1 MSRRALPAMGRAALM
16 AGALLTAGCGG
27 GGDSATGQTST
38 TMPGREPGGDTTST
52 TIAEGFGPATL
63 VGQVADPEVDESSG
77 LAASRRSPG
86 LLWTH
91 NDSGD
96 EPRLY
101 CLTGRG
107 ASCGT
112 WTVAGADAFDW
123 EDMAAGPG
131 PAAGE
136 HYLYLGDIGDN
147 RSTRANVVVYR
158 VREPVADA
166 AAGGAAAS
174 TSAAEALTLRYADGP
189 HDAEALMAHPATG
202 DLYIVTKALSSGGV
216 YKAPAG
222 TSLLTRVAGIDLGP
236 GEAVT
241 GGDISPDGRRVT
253 LSTYRRGYE
262 LSLPAGAGDLDTV
275 WSQPPV
281 PVDLGVR
288 AQGESV
294 AYRLDGNGL
303 FTTSEKLPVP
313 MYLAERRR

>member
-1 MSRRALPAMGRAALM
+1 MSRRSLPALGRAVVM
-16 AGALLTAGCGG
+16 AGLLAAGCGG
-27 GGDSATGQTST
+27 GGDGGGATAAPTTQRRQPGAATST
-38 TMPGREPGGDTTST
+38 TV
-52 TIAEGFGPATL
+52 AEGFGPPAL
-63 VGQVADPEVDESSG
+63 VGQVADPEVEESSG
-77 LAASRRSPG
+77 LAASRRNPG

-101 CLTGRG
+101 CLNGEG

-136 HYLYLGDIGDN
+136 PSLYLGDIGDN
-147 RSTRANVVVYR
+147 RATRPNVVVYR
-158 VREPVADA
+158 VREPAADA
-166 AAGGAAAS
+166 GAGGGAASTAS
-174 TSAAEALTLRYADGP
+174 AEALTLRYADGP
-189 HDAEALMAHPATG
+189 HDAEALMVHPTTG
-202 DLYIVTKALSSGGV
+202 DLYVVTKSLTGGGV

-222 TSLLTRVAGIDLGP
+222 TSVLTRVADIDLGL

-241 GGDISPDGRRVT
+241 GGDIAPDGRRVA

-262 LSLPAGAGDLDTV
+262 LSLPAGGADLDAV

-288 AQGESV
+288 VQGESI
-294 AYRLDGNGL
+294 AYRLDGDGL
-303 FTTSEKLPVP
+303 FATSEKLPAP
-313 MYLAERRR
+313 LYLAERRR